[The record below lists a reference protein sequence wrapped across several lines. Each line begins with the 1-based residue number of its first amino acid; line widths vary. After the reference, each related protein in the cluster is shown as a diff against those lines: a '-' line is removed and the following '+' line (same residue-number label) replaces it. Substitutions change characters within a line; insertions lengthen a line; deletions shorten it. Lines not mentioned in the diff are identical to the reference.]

1 MTVDR
6 SVDIRR
12 LHATVADLLALSTL
26 PETWVGREPP
36 AIAAELADLLVESL
50 QMDFAF
56 VRLCDPEGCQAVE
69 VMRGDSWK
77 AFPEWLQ
84 QRLAVLGHISRKEVV
99 TGVNGGEESCR
110 GVVIPIGVNGER
122 GLIAAACDRADFPDQ
137 IDQLLLSAAANN
149 AAIAFRNARLI
160 DELRCVQEA
169 LLGSEQELRK
179 ARDELEIKV
188 AERTAELQRSEAYLA
203 EAQRLTRT
211 GSWAGNVLTKEV
223 FHSSD
228 EHSRLYG
235 FDPDRASPSFE
246 ELHHRIHPEDRA
258 RIDEAFETARR
269 AVTDVDVHY
278 RIVHPDGTIK
288 HLHSVAHP
296 VIDESGEVAEVVGTV
311 MDVTE
316 QWNARAELEK
326 AFEEIKDLKER
337 LQRENIA
344 LREEVDQAS
353 MFEEI
358 VGASPALTAV
368 LSRVSKVAGSDS
380 TVLIT
385 GETGTGKELVAR
397 AIHRRSRRASRAFV
411 AVNCAAVP
419 RDLIASELFGHE
431 RGAFTGATLRR
442 LGRFEL
448 AHGGTIFLDEV
459 GELPLEM
466 QIALLR
472 VLQERE
478 FERVGG
484 SVPIRVD
491 VRVIAATNRDLQAA
505 IEAGSFRSDLFYRLD
520 VFPLT
525 VPPLRERADDIPIL
539 VEYFINRLARKAG
552 KVIRR
557 INKKSLDRLCA
568 YPWPGNIRE
577 LQNVI
582 ERSLIVCDTEEFI
595 VAENW
600 LSAGPAPNSPLA
612 LAGKLAGHEKA
623 LIEEALR
630 VSGGRV
636 FGPDGAA
643 TKLGIPRS
651 TLESKIRSLQI
662 DKRRFRLPRG
672 AKKY

>member
-1 MTVDR
+1 MTVDH
-6 SVDIRR
+6 SADIRR
-12 LHATVADLLALSTL
+12 LRATVADLLAFSTL

-36 AIAAELADLLVESL
+36 AIAAELADLLVKSL
-50 QMDFAF
+50 HMDFAF
-56 VRLCDPEGCQAVE
+56 VRLSDPAGYEAVE
-69 VMRGDSWK
+69 VTQGDSWK
-77 AFPEWLQ
+77 AFPEWLE
-84 QRLAVLGHISRKEVV
+84 QRLAVLGHIAQTEIV
-99 TGVNGGEESCR
+99 TSVNGGEESCR

-122 GLIAAACDRADFPDQ
+122 GLIAAAYDRADFPDQ

-160 DELRCVQEA
+160 AELRCVQDA
-169 LLGSEQELRK
+169 LRGSERELRK

-188 AERTAELQRSEAYLA
+188 AERTADLQRSEAYLA

-211 GSWAGNVLTKEV
+211 GSWAVNVLTKDV
-223 FHSSD
+223 FHSSE

-235 FDPDRASPSFE
+235 FDPDRGSPSFE
-246 ELHHRIHPEDRA
+246 ELHQRMHPEDRA

-278 RIVHPDGTIK
+278 RIVLPDGTIK
-288 HLHSVAHP
+288 RLHSVAHP
-296 VIDESGEVAEVVGTV
+296 VIDESGEVAELVGTV

-316 QWNARAELEK
+316 PWNARAELER
-326 AFEEIKDLKER
+326 AFEQIRDLKER
-337 LQRENIA
+337 LHRENIA

-358 VGASPALTAV
+358 VGHSMPLRSV
-368 LSRVSKVAGSDS
+368 LAGLAKVAPTDS

-385 GETGTGKELVAR
+385 GETGTGKELIAR
-397 AIHRRSRRASRAFV
+397 AIHRRSTRAGRAFV
-411 AVNCAAVP
+411 SVNCAATP
-419 RDLIASELFGHE
+419 PELIASELFGHE
-431 RGAFTGATLRR
+431 RGAFTGATQRR

-448 AHGGTIFLDEV
+448 AHDGTIFLDEV

-484 SVPIRVD
+484 SVPVRVN

-505 IEAGSFRSDLFYRLD
+505 IEAGSFRKDLFYRLD
-520 VFPLT
+520 VFPLA

-539 VEYFINRLARKAG
+539 VEYFISRFARKAG
-552 KVIRR
+552 KVIRS
-557 INKKSLDRLCA
+557 INKKSLDRLRA

-582 ERSLIVCDTEEFI
+582 ERSLIVCETEEFI
-595 VAENW
+595 VDENW
-600 LSAGPAPNSPLA
+600 LSARPAPNGPLA
-612 LAGKLAGHEKA
+612 LAGNLAGHERA

-630 VSGGRV
+630 SSGGRV

-643 TKLGIPRS
+643 TKLGIARS
-651 TLESKIRSLQI
+651 TLESKIRALRI
-662 DKRRFRLPRG
+662 DKRRFRLHRG
-672 AKKY
+672 AKRH

>member
-1 MTVDR
+1 
-6 SVDIRR
+6 
-12 LHATVADLLALSTL
+12 
-26 PETWVGREPP
+26 
-36 AIAAELADLLVESL
+36 
-50 QMDFAF
+50 MDFAF
-56 VRLCDPEGCQAVE
+56 VRLCDPEGRQAIE

-77 AFPEWLQ
+77 AFPEWLE
-84 QRLAVLGHISRKEVV
+84 QRLVVLGHISRKEIV

-110 GVVIPIGVNGER
+110 GIVIPIGVNGER

-160 DELRCVQEA
+160 NELRCVQEA

-188 AERTAELQRSEAYLA
+188 AERTAALQRSEAYLA

-223 FHSSD
+223 FHSSE

-235 FDPDRASPSFE
+235 FDPDKASPSFE
-246 ELHHRIHPEDRA
+246 ALHQRIHPEDRA
-258 RIDEAFETARR
+258 RIDDAFETARR

-278 RIVHPDGTIK
+278 RILLPDGAIK
-288 HLHSVAHP
+288 RLHSVAHP
-296 VIDESGEVAEVVGTV
+296 VIDESGDVAEVVGTV

-358 VGASPALTAV
+358 VGHSVPLRSV
-368 LSRVSKVAGSDS
+368 LAGLAKVARADS

-397 AIHRRSRRASRAFV
+397 AIHRRSPRAARAFV
-411 AVNCAAVP
+411 AVNCAVIPAS
-419 RDLIASELFGHE
+419 LISSELFGHE
-431 RGAFTGATLRR
+431 KGAFTGALQRR

-448 AHGGTIFLDEV
+448 AEGGTIFLDEI
-459 GELPLEM
+459 GELPAET
-466 QIALLR
+466 QVTLLR

-484 SVPIRVD
+484 SQSIRAD
-491 VRVIAATNRDLQAA
+491 VRIIAATNRDLQAA
-505 IEAGSFRSDLFYRLD
+505 IS
-520 VFPLT
+520 
-525 VPPLRERADDIPIL
+525 
-539 VEYFINRLARKAG
+539 
-552 KVIRR
+552 
-557 INKKSLDRLCA
+557 
-568 YPWPGNIRE
+568 
-577 LQNVI
+577 
-582 ERSLIVCDTEEFI
+582 
-595 VAENW
+595 
-600 LSAGPAPNSPLA
+600 
-612 LAGKLAGHEKA
+612 
-623 LIEEALR
+623 
-630 VSGGRV
+630 SG
-636 FGPDGAA
+636 
-643 TKLGIPRS
+643 
-651 TLESKIRSLQI
+651 E
-662 DKRRFRLPRG
+662 
-672 AKKY
+672 